1 MTLLGLTSRIL
12 ASQVSLTA
20 SAWLASDNPIQICLH
35 SSGISSRMDASASW
49 VNPFLWCGFTFSD
62 SKFGHEYQPEAKA
75 LGSGLAL
82 NDQKQFAASVTVPAS
97 RLQTLVSEEPSFV
110 PVLVICKDWI
120 WYVITK
126 VMRLAFKQTT
136 EPVTLDACWPSK
148 MTPCSAG
155 HILTPKRLPP
165 QPLGMKFPC
174 EKHLRDNQLITR
186 RK

>member
-20 SAWLASDNPIQICLH
+20 SAWLVPDNPSQICLRN
-35 SSGISSRMDASASW
+35 SGTSSRAGASVSW
-49 VNPFLWCGFTFSD
+49 VNPFLCCGFTFSD
-62 SKFGHEYQPEAKA
+62 SKFGHEYQTKAKA

-82 NDQKQFAASVTVPAS
+82 NAQMQFAMSVTVPAS
-97 RLQTLVSEEPSFV
+97 RLQTLVGRALFCPCTCH
-110 PVLVICKDWI
+110 LQGLNLICD
-120 WYVITK
+120 YK
-126 VMRLAFKQTT
+126 VMRPAFKQTT
-136 EPVTLDACWPSK
+136 EPVNLDECWPSK

-155 HILTPKRLPP
+155 RKLTPKGLPP
-165 QPLGMKFPC
+165 EPLGMKFPY